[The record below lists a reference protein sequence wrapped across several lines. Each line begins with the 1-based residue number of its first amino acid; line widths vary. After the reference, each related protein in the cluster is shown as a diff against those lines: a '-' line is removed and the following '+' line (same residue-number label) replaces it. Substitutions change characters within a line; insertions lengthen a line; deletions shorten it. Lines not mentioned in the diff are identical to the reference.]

1 MLLRRP
7 VLLRRSMLLRRSVIL
22 LGLAI
27 GLLGQG
33 LFAGEVS
40 AQDARQYVNPR
51 TPSSEGPPFSDAV
64 LVGNTLY
71 LSGFL
76 GVTAGQAPVS
86 AEEEARAVLNN
97 MRSRLGQVGMT
108 MDDLVSVQVY
118 ALGTGDYAVFNEV
131 YRAFFIQEFPARAFV
146 GVAALVNGAR
156 FEVGGIAIRR

>member
-1 MLLRRP
+1 MYS
-7 VLLRRSMLLRRSVIL
+7 RRSLVPFLLATGMIV
-22 LGLAI
+22 
-27 GLLGQG
+27 GQG
-33 LFAGEVS
+33 LLATEVF

-51 TPSSEGPPFSDAV
+51 TPSTEGPPFSDAV

-76 GVTAGQAPVS
+76 GVTAGQAPIT
-86 AEEEARAVLNN
+86 AEEEARAVLTN
-97 MRSRLGQVGMT
+97 MRTRLEQAGMT

-131 YRAFFIQEFPARAFV
+131 YRTFFTQEFPARAFV

-156 FEVGGIAIRR
+156 FEVGGIAVRR

>member
-1 MLLRRP
+1 
-7 VLLRRSMLLRRSVIL
+7 VV
-22 LGLAI
+22 A
-27 GLLGQG
+27 LLGQVV
-33 LFAGEVS
+33 FASELC

-51 TPSSEGPPFSDAV
+51 TPTSEGPPFSDAV

-86 AEEEARAVLNN
+86 ADEEARAVLTN
-97 MRSRLGQVGMT
+97 MRTRLEEAGMT

-131 YRAFFIQEFPARAFV
+131 YRTFFTREFPARAFV

-156 FEVGGIAIRR
+156 FEVGGIAVRR